1 MDKFLKWFIRIW
13 VALIILLALF
23 GYIEFYIRHQS
34 FWETVIYILGS
45 FSPFDGKNLLG
56 TIILF
61 SPAIGAYYWRI
72 KRTRS
77 KYFKFLDHIT
87 YDLYIKWWSYWME
100 LFESDKND
108 NFLPAIKKR
117 IWLRA
122 IYYFV
127 PFLIPIIYLL
137 FVVWYW
143 FYRFIMFF
151 IGLVW
156 A

>member
-13 VALIILLALF
+13 VALIILLHLF
-23 GYIEFYIRHQS
+23 TFIAFYIRNQS

-45 FSPFDGKNLLG
+45 FSPFDGKTLLG
-56 TIILF
+56 VIILF

-87 YDLYIKWWSYWME
+87 YDLYIQWFCYWGERME
-100 LFESDKND
+100 SEKYD

-117 IWLRA
+117 ILLRT
-122 IYYFV
+122 IYYGV
-127 PFLIPIIYLL
+127 PFLTPIIYLNI
-137 FVVWYW
+137 VV
-143 FYRFIMFF
+143 F
-151 IGLVW
+151 
-156 A
+156 